1 MRSSYLYDLWAFRI
15 LGVLVLIGAG
25 TVCWAAWRVVCW
37 MLWG

>member
-1 MRSSYLYDLWAFRI
+1 MSKYRRDWWLM
-15 LGVLVLIGAG
+15 LVMTGLMLIGAG